1 MTSGYVV
8 LLCLIAAAVG
18 TGATLSADTLIRPLA
33 PGDTM
38 PRLKGE
44 FLTGREAVLPDGHA
58 ARWRCSGA
66 GSATTLVFRST
77 WMTRFRELY
86 PPGDHLT
93 FFEVPMLGAGARL
106 GRWFIDSGMRRGPQH
121 NVHEN
126 VITAT
131 AARAT
136 GRRGC
141 VSYTTSWP
149 TWYFWIPKAAS
160 AGSTQGCWMRRA
172 RGAPG
177 RDRSAAGGGSAI
189 ACTWRRLTHAT
200 P

>member
-1 MTSGYVV
+1 MDVGDESSAEDGDGGRRHGRKYTAGGGSRRNHRCVTRVLLGWRDWERIMTSGYVV

-18 TGATLSADTLIRPLA
+18 TGATLSADTPIRQLA

-77 WMTRFRELY
+77 WMMRFRELY

-106 GRWFIDSGMRRGPQH
+106 GRWFIDSGMRRGPSTPQH

-141 VSYTTSWP
+141 VS
-149 TWYFWIPKAAS
+149 
-160 AGSTQGCWMRRA
+160 
-172 RGAPG
+172 
-177 RDRSAAGGGSAI
+177 
-189 ACTWRRLTHAT
+189 
-200 P
+200 